1 MKKLLLT
8 LVGAMFC
15 MVLRAQ
21 TAAQEIRQN
30 VLCTASNYMAYPGPI
45 QQVLTPAPQ
54 GMKPFYISHYGR
66 HGSRF
71 HSKPS
76 MYNEPYLTLARA
88 DSLGKLS
95 DLGREVM
102 LRLDIIRKDAENRWG
117 ELTPLGV
124 QQQKDIARRMMERFP
139 EVFEGHTDIDAR
151 STGVGRCILSMEYA
165 LMEMLQ
171 HNPDLNVHHNATH
184 RDMDYLNLQDKKLMA
199 LKFNK
204 PAKEWYD
211 RYVSQ
216 TAHHTHLM
224 RELFADTLYANK
236 HVNMVDLSVQLFLI
250 AAIMQNTELGQHIT
264 LYDLFD
270 YDESYRIW
278 KIGNARW
285 YIGWGAADVNG
296 AVQPYAQRNLLRR
309 LIEDADKVLSQP
321 NTKVELRFGHETVLL
336 PLICLLDINGYGF
349 TTNDLEQLEPNGWI
363 NYRIFPMSCNLQL
376 VFYRRSPKDRADD
389 VLFKVLL
396 NENEATL
403 PLPTNQAPYYRWG
416 DFRRYYL
423 DKLERYEKGG
433 RP

>member
-1 MKKLLLT
+1 
-8 LVGAMFC
+8 

>member
-403 PLPTNQAPYYRWG
+403 PLPANQAPYYRWS

-423 DKLERYEKGG
+423 DKLDRYEKGG

>member
-1 MKKLLLT
+1 
-8 LVGAMFC
+8 
-15 MVLRAQ
+15 
-21 TAAQEIRQN
+21 
-30 VLCTASNYMAYPGPI
+30 MAYPGPI

-423 DKLERYEKGG
+423 DKLDRYEKGG

>member
-1 MKKLLLT
+1 
-8 LVGAMFC
+8 

-389 VLFKVLL
+389 VFFKVLL

-423 DKLERYEKGG
+423 DKLDRYEKGG

>member
-1 MKKLLLT
+1 
-8 LVGAMFC
+8 
-15 MVLRAQ
+15 
-21 TAAQEIRQN
+21 
-30 VLCTASNYMAYPGPI
+30 
-45 QQVLTPAPQ
+45 
-54 GMKPFYISHYGR
+54 
-66 HGSRF
+66 
-71 HSKPS
+71 
-76 MYNEPYLTLARA
+76 
-88 DSLGKLS
+88 
-95 DLGREVM
+95 
-102 LRLDIIRKDAENRWG
+102 
-117 ELTPLGV
+117 
-124 QQQKDIARRMMERFP
+124 MMERFP

-216 TAHHTHLM
+216 TAHHAHLM

-250 AAIMQNTELGQHIT
+250 AAIMQNTELEQHIT

-423 DKLERYEKGG
+423 DKLDRYEKGG

>member
-71 HSKPS
+71 HSRPS

-216 TAHHTHLM
+216 TAHHAHLM

-403 PLPTNQAPYYRWG
+403 PLPTNQAPYYRWS

-423 DKLERYEKGG
+423 DKLDRYEKGG

>member
-1 MKKLLLT
+1 
-8 LVGAMFC
+8 

-45 QQVLTPAPQ
+45 QQVLTPSPQ

-71 HSKPS
+71 HSRPS

-95 DLGREVM
+95 NLGREVM

-165 LMEMLQ
+165 LLEMLQ

-403 PLPTNQAPYYRWG
+403 PLPANQAPYYRWG

-423 DKLERYEKGG
+423 DKLDRYEKGG

>member
-1 MKKLLLT
+1 
-8 LVGAMFC
+8 

-165 LMEMLQ
+165 LIEMLQ

>member
-1 MKKLLLT
+1 
-8 LVGAMFC
+8 

-71 HSKPS
+71 HSRPS

-309 LIEDADKVLSQP
+309 LIADADKVLSQP

-403 PLPTNQAPYYRWG
+403 PLPTNQAPYYRWS

-423 DKLERYEKGG
+423 DKLDRYEKGG

>member
-71 HSKPS
+71 HSRPS

-250 AAIMQNTELGQHIT
+250 AAIMQNTELGLHIT

-285 YIGWGAADVNG
+285 YIGWGAANVNG

-321 NTKVELRFGHETVLL
+321 NSKVELRFGHETVLL

-363 NYRIFPMSCNLQL
+363 NYRIFPMSCNLQV

-423 DKLERYEKGG
+423 DKLDRYEKGG

>member
-1 MKKLLLT
+1 
-8 LVGAMFC
+8 

-71 HSKPS
+71 HNRPS

-165 LMEMLQ
+165 LLEMLQ

-270 YDESYRIW
+270 YDDSYRIW

-423 DKLERYEKGG
+423 DKLDRYEKGG

>member
-1 MKKLLLT
+1 
-8 LVGAMFC
+8 

-71 HSKPS
+71 HSRPS

-423 DKLERYEKGG
+423 DKLDRYEKGG

>member
-1 MKKLLLT
+1 
-8 LVGAMFC
+8 

-45 QQVLTPAPQ
+45 QQVLTPSPQ

-71 HSKPS
+71 HSRPS

-102 LRLDIIRKDAENRWG
+102 LRLDFIRKDAENRWG

-165 LMEMLQ
+165 LLEMLQ

-403 PLPTNQAPYYRWG
+403 PLPTNQAPYYRWS

-423 DKLERYEKGG
+423 DKLDRYEKGG

>member
-363 NYRIFPMSCNLQL
+363 NYRIFPMSCNLQV

-423 DKLERYEKGG
+423 DKLDRYEKGG

>member
-250 AAIMQNTELGQHIT
+250 AAIMQNTALGQHIT

>member
-1 MKKLLLT
+1 
-8 LVGAMFC
+8 

-71 HSKPS
+71 HSRPS

-165 LMEMLQ
+165 LLEMLQ

-403 PLPTNQAPYYRWG
+403 PLPTNQAPYYRWS

-423 DKLERYEKGG
+423 DKLDRYEKGG

>member
-1 MKKLLLT
+1 
-8 LVGAMFC
+8 

-21 TAAQEIRQN
+21 TAAHEIRQN

-71 HSKPS
+71 HSRPS

-403 PLPTNQAPYYRWG
+403 PLPTNQAPYYRWS

-423 DKLERYEKGG
+423 DKLDRYEKGG

>member
-21 TAAQEIRQN
+21 TAAHEIPQN

-423 DKLERYEKGG
+423 DKLDRYEKGG

>member
-1 MKKLLLT
+1 
-8 LVGAMFC
+8 

-71 HSKPS
+71 HSRPS

-165 LMEMLQ
+165 LLEMLQ

-184 RDMDYLNLQDKKLMA
+184 RDMDYLNLQDKKLME

-423 DKLERYEKGG
+423 DKLDRYEKGG

>member
-1 MKKLLLT
+1 
-8 LVGAMFC
+8 

-124 QQQKDIARRMMERFP
+124 QQQKDIARHMMERFP

-285 YIGWGAADVNG
+285 FIGWGAADVNG

-363 NYRIFPMSCNLQL
+363 NYRIFPMACNLQL

>member
-1 MKKLLLT
+1 
-8 LVGAMFC
+8 

-71 HSKPS
+71 HSRPS

-165 LMEMLQ
+165 LLEMLQ

-423 DKLERYEKGG
+423 DKLDRYEKGG

>member
-71 HSKPS
+71 HSRPS

-165 LMEMLQ
+165 LLEMLQ

-403 PLPTNQAPYYRWG
+403 PLPTNQAPYYRWS

-423 DKLERYEKGG
+423 DKLDRYEKGG

>member
-1 MKKLLLT
+1 
-8 LVGAMFC
+8 

-423 DKLERYEKGG
+423 NKLDRYEKGG

>member
-1 MKKLLLT
+1 
-8 LVGAMFC
+8 

-403 PLPTNQAPYYRWG
+403 PLPANQAPYYRWS

-423 DKLERYEKGG
+423 DKLDRYEKGG

>member
-45 QQVLTPAPQ
+45 QQVLTPSPQ

-71 HSKPS
+71 HSRPS

-216 TAHHTHLM
+216 TAHHAHLM

-423 DKLERYEKGG
+423 DKLDRYEKGG

>member
-1 MKKLLLT
+1 
-8 LVGAMFC
+8 

-216 TAHHTHLM
+216 TAHRTHLM

-309 LIEDADKVLSQP
+309 LIDDADKVLSQP

-349 TTNDLEQLEPNGWI
+349 TTNDMEQLEPNGWI

-376 VFYRRSPKDRADD
+376 VFYRRSPKDCADD

-423 DKLERYEKGG
+423 DKLDRYEKGG
-433 RP
+433 RS

>member
-45 QQVLTPAPQ
+45 QQVLTPSPQ

-124 QQQKDIARRMMERFP
+124 QQQQDIARRMMERFP
-139 EVFEGHTDIDAR
+139 EVFEGRTDIDAR

-216 TAHHTHLM
+216 TAHRTHLM

-285 YIGWGAADVNG
+285 YIGWGAAFVNG

-423 DKLERYEKGG
+423 DKLDRYEKGG

>member
-1 MKKLLLT
+1 
-8 LVGAMFC
+8 

-71 HSKPS
+71 HSRPS

-216 TAHHTHLM
+216 TAHHAHLM

-285 YIGWGAADVNG
+285 YIGWGAAGVND

-423 DKLERYEKGG
+423 DKLDRYEKGG

>member
-76 MYNEPYLTLARA
+76 MYNEPYLTLASA

-423 DKLERYEKGG
+423 DKLDRYEKGG

>member
-1 MKKLLLT
+1 
-8 LVGAMFC
+8 

-321 NTKVELRFGHETVLL
+321 NSKVELRFGHETVLL

>member
-71 HSKPS
+71 HSRPS

-309 LIEDADKVLSQP
+309 LIADADKVLSQP

-403 PLPTNQAPYYRWG
+403 PLPTNQAPYYRWS

-423 DKLERYEKGG
+423 DKLDRYEKGG

>member
-45 QQVLTPAPQ
+45 QQVLTPSPQ

-139 EVFEGHTDIDAR
+139 EVFEGRTDIDAR

-216 TAHHTHLM
+216 TAHRTHLM

-285 YIGWGAADVNG
+285 YIGWGAAFVNG

-423 DKLERYEKGG
+423 DKLDRYEKGG

>member
-1 MKKLLLT
+1 
-8 LVGAMFC
+8 

-309 LIEDADKVLSQP
+309 LIEDADKVLPQP
-321 NTKVELRFGHETVLL
+321 NSKVELRFGHETVLL

-423 DKLERYEKGG
+423 DKLDRYEKGG

>member
-1 MKKLLLT
+1 
-8 LVGAMFC
+8 

-71 HSKPS
+71 HSRPS

-216 TAHHTHLM
+216 TAHHAHLM

-403 PLPTNQAPYYRWG
+403 PLPANQAPYYRWG

-423 DKLERYEKGG
+423 DKLDRYEKGG

>member
-1 MKKLLLT
+1 
-8 LVGAMFC
+8 

-45 QQVLTPAPQ
+45 QQMLTPAPQ

-139 EVFEGHTDIDAR
+139 EVFDGHTDIDAR

-423 DKLERYEKGG
+423 DKLDRYEKGG

>member
-1 MKKLLLT
+1 
-8 LVGAMFC
+8 

-165 LMEMLQ
+165 LLEMLQ

-309 LIEDADKVLSQP
+309 LIDDADKVLSQP

-416 DFRRYYL
+416 DFRQYYL

>member
-1 MKKLLLT
+1 
-8 LVGAMFC
+8 
-15 MVLRAQ
+15 MVLHAQ

-151 STGVGRCILSMEYA
+151 STGVGRCILSMESA

-423 DKLERYEKGG
+423 DKLDRYEKGG

>member
-1 MKKLLLT
+1 
-8 LVGAMFC
+8 

-165 LMEMLQ
+165 LLEMLQ

-416 DFRRYYL
+416 DFRQYYL

>member
-285 YIGWGAADVNG
+285 FIGWGAADVNG

-403 PLPTNQAPYYRWG
+403 PLPMAAPGSFYRWQ
-416 DFRRYYL
+416 DI
-423 DKLERYEKGG
+423 KERYGN
-433 RP
+433 

>member
-21 TAAQEIRQN
+21 TAAQEIRHN

-423 DKLERYEKGG
+423 DKLDRYEKGG